1 MSAERYTA
9 VFTGAFVE
17 KKPGEYVYLTMSED
31 PLGPGGSHTQ
41 HRGRPPGE
49 RLARE
54 VSFGDFPEGCRV
66 LILDFYR
73 QLWDL

>member
-9 VFTGAFVE
+9 DFTGAFAE
-17 KKPGEYVYLTMSED
+17 KKPGEYPYLTMSED
-31 PLGPGGSHTQ
+31 PLGPGGSHTM

-54 VSFGDFPEGCRV
+54 VPSKTSPRGAGP
-66 LILDFYR
+66 
-73 QLWDL
+73 

>member
-17 KKPGEYVYLTMSED
+17 KKPGEYAYLTMSED
-31 PLGPGGSHTQ
+31 PLGPGGSYKL

-49 RLARE
+49 RLERE
-54 VSFGDFPEGCRV
+54 VPFEDFPEGCRD
-66 LILDFYR
+66 LILEKYR
-73 QLWDL
+73 RLWDL